1 MGLPYS
7 WNRLAFK
14 GSNPEPTRQRCRRS
28 RLLRDFLM
36 TTLVTG
42 AAGQLGRTFGKK
54 ITQDVVFANRNSC
67 DLSNPKALKKQL
79 DKINPKTIINC
90 AAYTAVDEAESNP
103 EIAFRINADAVGE
116 MSDSAQKRERPS
128 YTFLQIMFL
137 TVISFTIIPKKTLQT
152 HCRCMESPNAAVKK
166 SFRIWM
172 SWTMFKNFMV
182 AFCAR

>member
-1 MGLPYS
+1 
-7 WNRLAFK
+7 
-14 GSNPEPTRQRCRRS
+14 
-28 RLLRDFLM
+28 M

-116 MSDSAQKRERPS
+116 MSDWCAKRSDLRTLFTD
-128 YTFLQIMFL
+128 YVFDGHKL
-137 TVISFTIIPKKTLQT
+137 TIILKKTLQT

-166 SFRIWM
+166 SF
-172 SWTMFKNFMV
+172 
-182 AFCAR
+182 

>member
-1 MGLPYS
+1 
-7 WNRLAFK
+7 
-14 GSNPEPTRQRCRRS
+14 
-28 RLLRDFLM
+28 M

-116 MSDSAQKRERPS
+116 MSDWCAKAGA
-128 YTFLQIMFL
+128 TFVHF
-137 TVISFTIIPKKTLQT
+137 STL
-152 HCRCMESPNAAVKK
+152 C
-166 SFRIWM
+166 F
-172 SWTMFKNFMV
+172 
-182 AFCAR
+182 